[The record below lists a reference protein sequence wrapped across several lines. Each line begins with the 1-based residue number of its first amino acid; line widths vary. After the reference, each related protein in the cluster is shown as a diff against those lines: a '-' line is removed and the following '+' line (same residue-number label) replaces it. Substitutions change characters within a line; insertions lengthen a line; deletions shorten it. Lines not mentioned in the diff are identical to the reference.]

1 MILLSTLT
9 AIVLLIAAAV
19 ICIYTYEHIT
29 RKNNHKKGE
38 NIMADNEETKTEEP
52 KDEEQPKVEPKTEE
66 QPKTEEPKKNDVDTT
81 SAQDDTL
88 EKSISEALKSIGRG
102 KDDNTKEKEENIS
115 SHGVDIDDIVSRVV
129 ERIDA
134 DSSKQHEDASKSQTA
149 LIAAAIMGAA
159 QPKKEDPWDVVK
171 RNLEKRIEHK

>member
-9 AIVLLIAAAV
+9 VAVLLIAAAV
-19 ICIYTYEHIT
+19 ICIHTYEHIT

-38 NIMADNEETKTEEP
+38 NIMADNEETKTEEQ

-66 QPKTEEPKKNDVDTT
+66 QPKKNDVDTT

-88 EKSISEALKSIGRG
+88 EKSISKALKNIGRG

-115 SHGVDIDDIVSRVV
+115 SHDVDIDDIVSRVV
-129 ERIDA
+129 ERIHSDE
-134 DSSKQHEDASKSQTA
+134 SKQHEQSSKSQTA

>member
-38 NIMADNEETKTEEP
+38 NIMADNEETKTE
-52 KDEEQPKVEPKTEE
+52 EPKTEE